1 MGINSING
9 GVSFNP
15 IEMAPKMAK
24 KMVEDLD
31 TNKDGSIDKA
41 EFTAGIQKKGV
52 SESDSLKIFS
62 QIDTKNSGKITAT
75 DIETSM
81 KNMANKAGGKGMP
94 PKGVQ
99 DGGAPPQGAP
109 PQGAPPASK
118 VGEKKSTSSANASS
132 NTDDSYK
139 YDVKDK
145 NKDGTVTYQE
155 EFDYYLAHPDKKPAK
170 TSENGAKNVNT
181 ISYNNQGKKANSDIE
196 QSASYVDLTA

>member
-1 MGINSING
+1 MDINSISSR
-9 GVSFNP
+9 VSFNP
-15 IEMAPKMAK
+15 SEMAPKMAK

-41 EFTAGIQKKGV
+41 EFTTGIQKKGATE
-52 SESDSLKIFS
+52 SEASKIFS

-75 DIETSM
+75 DIETSI
-81 KNMANKAGGKGMP
+81 KNMANKDGGKGMP
-94 PKGVQ
+94 PKGAQ
-99 DGGAPPQGAP
+99 GGGTP

-118 VGEKKSTSSANASS
+118 GGEKKSSSSANASS
-132 NTDDSYK
+132 NTDNSYK

-145 NKDGTVTYQE
+145 NKDGIVTYKE

-170 TSENGAKNVNT
+170 TSEKGDNNVNT

>member
-1 MGINSING
+1 MAINSINS

-41 EFTAGIQKKGV
+41 EFTTSLQKKGV
-52 SESDSLKIFS
+52 SESDASKIFS

-75 DIETSM
+75 DIEASM
-81 KNMANKAGGKGMP
+81 KNMANKDGGKGMP
-94 PKGVQ
+94 PKGAQ
-99 DGGAPPQGAP
+99 GGGMPPQGAP
-109 PQGAPPASK
+109 PPNKG
-118 VGEKKSTSSANASS
+118 GEKKSSSSAKASS
-132 NTDDSYK
+132 NTDNSYK

-145 NKDGTVTYQE
+145 NKDGTVTYKE
-155 EFDYYLAHPDKKPAK
+155 ESDYYLAHPDKRPAK
-170 TSENGAKNVNT
+170 TSEQDDKNVNT
-181 ISYNNQGKKANSDIE
+181 ISYNNQGKKANSDIN